1 MLSRLAVS
9 LTQLKAGNN
18 SKNLKMKLRNYCILC
33 TDQKHLQ
40 NNFIKVLLT
49 LFTDGNNFYAQQTIK
64 TAKQVNRTDLD

>member
-1 MLSRLAVS
+1 
-9 LTQLKAGNN
+9 
-18 SKNLKMKLRNYCILC
+18 MKLGNYCILC